1 MYKNNQQTSSYDFRF
16 TAFEFIGSRRFNFSL
31 FCLNVIMKNYGLNL
45 NFAIMM
51 TESEQTIGVIN
62 YDMVDQTI
70 EKI

>member
-1 MYKNNQQTSSYDFRF
+1 
-16 TAFEFIGSRRFNFSL
+16 
-31 FCLNVIMKNYGLNL
+31 MKNYGLNL

-70 EKI
+70 EKINNYHD

>member
-1 MYKNNQQTSSYDFRF
+1 MTTIQLYLGVYFIIV
-16 TAFEFIGSRRFNFSL
+16 EFIGSRGFNFCL
-31 FCLNVIMKNYGLNL
+31 FSLNVKMKNYGLNL